1 MRHRPKIETKDLRYV
16 SGGAGILE
24 GVSVAVPVG
33 EVVCVTGP
41 SGAGK
46 STLLRALNRLIEPA
60 SGEVY
65 LDGEPTG
72 AMDPLALRRRVGMIF
87 QLPAL
92 FGASVEEEMLY
103 GPRLIGRDAD
113 ATKLLESVGLD
124 GSFAGRE
131 PRSLSVGQQQR
142 VSIARALALRPEVLL
157 MDEPTSS
164 LDEAA
169 RDRIEDLIRDLNRRE
184 GLTIV
189 LVSHD
194 LGQVERLA
202 DRVILLA
209 DGRLEGAWSKRELDK
224 GGLGRVRYSNCSRRC
239 HFSRLRPKHFLRLLG
254 GR

>member
-1 MRHRPKIETKDLRYV
+1 
-16 SGGAGILE
+16 
-24 GVSVAVPVG
+24 
-33 EVVCVTGP
+33 
-41 SGAGK
+41 
-46 STLLRALNRLIEPA
+46 
-60 SGEVY
+60 
-65 LDGEPTG
+65 
-72 AMDPLALRRRVGMIF
+72 MDPLALRQRVGMIF

-202 DRVILLA
+202 DRVILLT
-209 DGRLEGAWSKRELDK
+209 DGRLEGAWSKRA
-224 GGLGRVRYSNCSRRC
+224 RQRRSR
-239 HFSRLRPKHFLRLLG
+239 PG
-254 GR
+254 EV

>member
-1 MRHRPKIETKDLRYV
+1 MRHRPKIETEDLRYV
-16 SGGAGILE
+16 SGGTEILE
-24 GVSVAVPVG
+24 GVSVVIPEG

-46 STLLRALNRLIEPA
+46 STMLRALNRLIEPA

-65 LDGEPTG
+65 LDGQPTG
-72 AMDPLALRRRVGMIF
+72 AMDPLELRRRVGMIF

-92 FGASVEEEMLY
+92 FGASVGEEILY
-103 GPRLIGRDAD
+103 GPRLNGGDAD
-113 ATKLLESVGLD
+113 AKKLLESVGLD
-124 GSFAGRE
+124 GSLAGRE
-131 PRSLSVGQQQR
+131 PQSLSVGQQQR

-169 RDRIEDLIRDLNRRE
+169 RDRIEGLIRDLNRRE

-209 DGRLEGAWSKRELDK
+209 DGRLEGAWSKRELYG
-224 GGLGRVRYSNCSRRC
+224 GGLGRVKRFVS
-239 HFSRLRPKHFLRLLG
+239 
-254 GR
+254 GRA

>member
-1 MRHRPKIETKDLRYV
+1 MKHRGKIETRDLRYAA
-16 SGGAGILE
+16 GGAEILRGI
-24 GVSVAVPVG
+24 SVAIPEG
-33 EVVCVTGP
+33 EVVCFTGP

-72 AMDPLALRRRVGMIF
+72 AMDPLELRRRVGMIF

-92 FGASVEEEMLY
+92 FGPSVGEAILY
-103 GPRLIGRDAD
+103 GPRLIGKEAD
-113 ATKLLESVGLD
+113 AGELLELVGLD
-124 GSFAGRE
+124 GSFAGRD
-131 PRSLSVGQQQR
+131 PRGLSVGQQQR
-142 VSIARALALRPEVLL
+142 ASIARALALGPEVLL

-164 LDEAA
+164 LDEKA
-169 RDRIEDLIRDLNRRE
+169 RDRVEGLVRDLNRRE

-202 DRVILLA
+202 DRVILMA
-209 DGRLEGAWSKRELDK
+209 DGRLEGARSKGELA
-224 GGLGRVRYSNCSRRC
+224 GGGMKALRRFVSGRS
-239 HFSRLRPKHFLRLLG
+239 
-254 GR
+254 

>member
-1 MRHRPKIETKDLRYV
+1 MKHRRKIETEDLRYV
-16 SGGAGILE
+16 SGGAEILK
-24 GVSVAVPVG
+24 GVSVGIPEG
-33 EVVCVTGP
+33 EVVCVAGP

-46 STLLRALNRLIEPA
+46 STLLRALNRLIEPT

-72 AMDPLALRRRVGMIF
+72 AMDPLELRRRVGMIF

-92 FGASVEEEMLY
+92 FGASVEEAILY
-103 GPRLIGRDAD
+103 GPRLVGKGAD
-113 ATKLLESVGLD
+113 AGELLELVGLD
-124 GSFAGRE
+124 GSFAGRN
-131 PRSLSVGQQQR
+131 PQGLSVGQQQR

-169 RDRIEDLIRDLNRRE
+169 RDRVEELIRDLNRRE

-202 DRVILLA
+202 DRAILLA
-209 DGRLEGAWSKRELDK
+209 DGRLEGAWSKGELVG
-224 GGLGRVRYSNCSRRC
+224 GGLGTLRR
-239 HFSRLRPKHFLRLLG
+239 FVS
-254 GR
+254 GRS

>member
-1 MRHRPKIETKDLRYV
+1 MRHRPKIETEDLRHV
-16 SGGAGILE
+16 SGGAEILE
-24 GVSVAVPVG
+24 SVSVAVPEG

-46 STLLRALNRLIEPA
+46 STMLRALNRLIEPA

-72 AMDPLALRRRVGMIF
+72 VMDPLELRRRVGMIF

-92 FGASVEEEMLY
+92 FGASVEEEILY

-113 ATKLLESVGLD
+113 ARELLESVGLD
-124 GSFAGRE
+124 GSFAGRD
-131 PRSLSVGQQQR
+131 PKSLSVGQQQR

-157 MDEPTSS
+157 MDEPTGS
-164 LDEAA
+164 LDERA
-169 RDRIEDLIRDLNRRE
+169 RDRVEELIVDLNRRE
-184 GLTIV
+184 GLTIL

-202 DRVILLA
+202 DRVILIS
-209 DGRLEGAWSKRELDK
+209 DGRLEGVWSRPELES
-224 GGLGRVRYSNCSRRC
+224 GGLARVR
-239 HFSRLRPKHFLRLLG
+239 RLVS
-254 GR
+254 GRA

>member
-1 MRHRPKIETKDLRYV
+1 MRHSPKIETEDLRYV
-16 SGGAGILE
+16 SGGVGILE
-24 GVSVAVPVG
+24 GVSVAVPEG

-46 STLLRALNRLIEPA
+46 STMLRALNRLIEPA

-72 AMDPLALRRRVGMIF
+72 AMDPLELRRRVGMIF

-92 FGASVEEEMLY
+92 FGASVEEEILY

-113 ATKLLESVGLD
+113 ARKLLESVGLD

-131 PRSLSVGQQQR
+131 SQSLSVGQQQQ

-169 RDRIEDLIRDLNRRE
+169 RDRIEDLNRDLNRRE

-209 DGRLEGAWSKRELDK
+209 DDRLEGAWSKRELDED
-224 GGLGRVRYSNCSRRC
+224 GLGRVRRFVS
-239 HFSRLRPKHFLRLLG
+239 
-254 GR
+254 GRA